1 MIKCICVDVANKPSE
16 IPIEMWPIFGNTYH
30 ITRIDYHT
38 KQGIQGVELHE
49 IKLINCQPYE
59 TYRLSRFNIPE
70 ESIEAFRQLLKDCT
84 KMNDIDVEE
93 LLKQENIVIN
103 ETKI

>member
-1 MIKCICVDVANKPSE
+1 MVKCICVDVSNKPIE
-16 IPIEMWPIFGNTYH
+16 IPIEKWPIFGNTYH

-59 TYRLSRFNIPE
+59 TYKLSRFNIPK
-70 ESIEAFRQLLKDCT
+70 ESIEAFRELLKVCT
-84 KMNDIDVEE
+84 EMNDIDVDK
-93 LLKQENIVIN
+93 LLKE
-103 ETKI
+103 EKILID